1 MSCQVGIEPDGMG
14 VQMGLG
20 KGLEVEV
27 EVGSEQ
33 EGGPDG
39 IETADCSVLAPC
51 QTISLERAKNNIMT
65 MDVSNC
71 FPVQF
76 IQRTRD
82 LNNTFKYID
91 LKLYFYLS
99 ICIKM
104 FFVKRVSTS
113 VPSFASTD
121 LLSSQLGL

>member
-65 MDVSNC
+65 MDVSNELLEL
-71 FPVQF
+71 FSSYNEQE
-76 IQRTRD
+76 ILTIH
-82 LNNTFKYID
+82 LNI
-91 LKLYFYLS
+91 L
-99 ICIKM
+99 I
-104 FFVKRVSTS
+104 
-113 VPSFASTD
+113 
-121 LLSSQLGL
+121 

>member
-82 LNNTFKYID
+82 ID